1 MNHRERFD
9 RAIKGHIESLD
20 DLADGDALDV
30 AWAFSIRCAH
40 ASAQPHQ
47 SSWPEVNELDQFAPD
62 SECANVALR
71 GVALCVRDAV
81 LRFDHRVAEEWSRRA
96 RALSTNPPV
105 SFRIA
110 SHLVQSEVGSEDQ
123 STEHFDARAW
133 RAQAIESLESAAVVD
148 LAVTQAWN
156 AEAEGELDAA
166 LSAARR
172 ASRMARTEALPQQE
186 YFANLMLA
194 RCRRL
199 VGHPHLAVRIL
210 SALQRFVSPQWHAW
224 LAWELLMSGATAA
237 AEAALISVRSDGP
250 IYTALHAAGRLM
262 RAARQGQREA
272 FDAACLE
279 LRAACF
285 GSRRLRADAE
295 ALIVA
300 VDARTLLSDAP
311 LHLRDW
317 LEGVETKPPR
327 GLHGLAADLADD
339 ASIKSALVF
348 VAMSPGRDARRV
360 LGPGLALLDGH
371 ERLRQSQRRQGRMD
385 TAVAVLALAGRDGLE
400 LEELFRRVY
409 EFDFDAEIHAG
420 ALRKLLVRV
429 QEWLGP
435 LAHLHA
441 EGNRRWLEVVRPL
454 VVADPRSVPPVDVR
468 VLAVLAASG
477 STSAKEAAKRLR
489 IPLRTAQAALQDLLG
504 DGTAQ
509 RVRTG
514 NVVEY
519 HLEDTTFTEPTRY

>member
-1 MNHRERFD
+1 MNAHERFH
-9 RAIKGHIESLD
+9 RAIAGHIESID
-20 DLADGDALDV
+20 DLTDGDASDV
-30 AWAFSIRCAH
+30 AWAFSIRCAQ
-40 ASAQPHQ
+40 ANAQPHQ
-47 SSWPEVNELDQFAPD
+47 SPWPDLSELRHIATG
-62 SECANVALR
+62 SKAANIVLR
-71 GVALCVRDAV
+71 GVALGVRDAV
-81 LRFDHRVAEEWSRRA
+81 LRFDHGIAEEWSSRA
-96 RALSTNPPV
+96 RALSTTPPA
-105 SFRIA
+105 SFLLA
-110 SHLVQSEVGSEDQ
+110 CHLEQSEGASFGPDPDKLDTRALRARAIEDQ
-123 STEHFDARAW
+123 ETAT
-133 RAQAIESLESAAVVD
+133 VVD
-148 LAVTQAWN
+148 LAVAQAWD
-156 AEAEGELDAA
+156 AEAAGALEDA

-210 SALQRFVSPQWHAW
+210 SALRRFVSPQWHPW

-237 AEAALISVRSDGP
+237 AEAALINARSGGQ
-250 IYTALHAAGRLM
+250 IHSALHAAGRLM
-262 RAARQGQREA
+262 RAARQGRREA
-272 FDAACLE
+272 FDAASGE
-279 LRAACF
+279 LQAACAC
-285 GSRRLRADAE
+285 SRRLKADAD
-295 ALIVA
+295 ALIGA
-300 VDARTLLSDAP
+300 IDARIERSQTPS
-311 LHLRDW
+311 HLRAW
-317 LEGVETKPPR
+317 LEGSETKPPR
-327 GLHGLAADLADD
+327 GLHGLAADLADSD
-339 ASIKSALVF
+339 SLKGALVF
-348 VAMSPGRDARRV
+348 VGVSPGHEARRV
-360 LGPGLALLDGH
+360 LGPGLPLMVGH
-371 ERLRQSQRRQGRMD
+371 QRLRQSQRRQGRMD
-385 TAVAVLALAGRDGLE
+385 TAVAVLALAGREGLE
-400 LEELFRRVY
+400 LEELFKRVY
-409 EFDFDAEIHAG
+409 EFDFDPEIHAG

-441 EGNRRWLEVVRPL
+441 DSNRRWLEVVQPL

-468 VLAVLAASG
+468 VLAVLASSG

>member
-1 MNHRERFD
+1 MTPRERFD
-9 RAIKGHIESLD
+9 RAIKGHIEPID
-20 DLADGDALDV
+20 DLVGGDAIAA
-30 AWAFSIRCAH
+30 AWAFSIRCAQ

-47 SSWPEVNELDQFAPD
+47 SSWPDLGELEQFASD
-62 SECANVALR
+62 SECANIALR
-71 GVALCVRDAV
+71 GVALCARDAV
-81 LRFDHRVAEEWSRRA
+81 LRFDHSIAEEWLVRA
-96 RALSTNPPV
+96 RALNASAPV
-105 SFRIA
+105 SFLLA
-110 SHLVQSEVGSEDQ
+110 SHLVESELASDAP
-123 STEHFDARAW
+123 EHFDARAW
-133 RAQAIESLESAAVVD
+133 RLRAIEDQASAAVVD

-237 AEAALISVRSDGP
+237 AEAALISVQAGGP
-250 IYTALHAAGRLM
+250 IHAALHAAGRLM
-262 RAARQGQREA
+262 RAARQGQRAA
-272 FDAACLE
+272 FDAACSE
-279 LRAACF
+279 LKAACAS
-285 GSRRLRADAE
+285 SRRLRADAD
-295 ALIVA
+295 ALIGA
-300 VDARTLLSDAP
+300 MDARTRLSDAP
-311 LHLRDW
+311 PHLRAW
-317 LEGVETKPPR
+317 LEGSETKPPR
-327 GLHGLAADLADD
+327 GLHGVAADLADND
-339 ASIKSALVF
+339 SLKGALVF
-348 VAMSPGRDARRV
+348 VAMSPSRDARRV

-385 TAVAVLALAGRDGLE
+385 TAVAVLALAGADGLE
-400 LEELFRRVY
+400 LEELFKRVY
-409 EFDFDAEIHAG
+409 EFDYDPEIHGG
-420 ALRKLLVRV
+420 ALRKLLARV

-441 EGNRRWLEVVRPL
+441 EGNRRWLEVVQPL

-468 VLAVLAASG
+468 VLAVLASSG

>member
-1 MNHRERFD
+1 MNAPDRFH
-9 RAIKGHIESLD
+9 RAIAGHIEPVD
-20 DLADGDALDV
+20 DLAAGDSTGV
-30 AWAFSIRCAH
+30 AWAFSIRCAQ
-40 ASAQPHQ
+40 ANAQPHQ
-47 SSWPEVNELDQFAPD
+47 SPWPDICELDHIAPD
-62 SECANVALR
+62 SEIASIMLR
-71 GVALCVRDAV
+71 GVALCARDAI
-81 LRFDHRVAEEWSRRA
+81 LRFDQGVADEWAA
-96 RALSTNPPV
+96 RGQALSTNPPV
-105 SFRIA
+105 SFLLA
-110 SHLVQSEVGSEDQ
+110 SHLVQSEGQGAEKL
-123 STEHFDARAW
+123 DARAL
-133 RAQAIESLESAAVVD
+133 RAQAIGDEETAAVVD
-148 LAVTQAWN
+148 LAVTQAWD
-156 AEAEGELDAA
+156 AEAEGALEAA

-210 SALQRFVSPQWHAW
+210 SALRRYVSPQWHPW

-237 AEAALISVRSDGP
+237 AEAALIGVQADGR
-250 IYTALHAAGRLM
+250 IHTALHAAGRLM

-272 FDAACLE
+272 FEAACDE
-279 LRAACF
+279 LQTACS
-285 GSRRLRADAE
+285 GSRRLSDDAN
-295 ALIVA
+295 ALIGA
-300 VDARTLLSDAP
+300 MDARIRLSDAP
-311 LHLRDW
+311 PHLRAW
-317 LEGVETKPPR
+317 LEGSETKPPR
-327 GLHGLAADLADD
+327 GLHGLAADLADND
-339 ASIKSALVF
+339 SLKGALVF
-348 VAMSPGRDARRV
+348 VAMSPDHDARRV
-360 LGPGLALLDGH
+360 LGPGLSLLDGH

-385 TAVAVLALAGRDGLE
+385 TAVAVLALAGRSGLE

-409 EFDFDAEIHAG
+409 EFDYDPEIHAG

-435 LAHLHA
+435 LGHLHA
-441 EGNRRWLEVVRPL
+441 EANRRWLEVVQPL

-468 VLAVLAASG
+468 VLAVLASSG

-489 IPLRTAQAALQDLLG
+489 IPLRTAQAALQDLLS